1 MFGMFKKKPVPG
13 GPITFDFD
21 VMVESPPADVY
32 ALVDW
37 ADPRNAK
44 RQLGHSVTGQ
54 SPHFE
59 LGMKALA
66 NHQITFEVL
75 EETPGQV
82 YAFTCDIQPRVGRL
96 VASTDR
102 YTFEDAG
109 HGKCLLRLVN
119 EATFTEGISHREFE
133 QEMIKMSVATNDA
146 IMKLKVLAE
155 LGLEAAK
162 SVEYATFS

>member
-1 MFGMFKKKPVPG
+1 MFDMFKKKPVPS

-21 VMVESPPADVY
+21 LLVERPPADVY

-66 NHQITFEVL
+66 NRQIKLQVI
-75 EETPGQV
+75 EETPGEA

-96 VASTDR
+96 VASTER

-109 HGKCLLRLVN
+109 DRKCLLRLVN
-119 EATFTEGISHREFE
+119 EATFIEGMSHREFE
-133 QEMIKMSVATNDA
+133 QEMMMMSVATNDA

-162 SVEYATFS
+162 SVEHATFS